1 MKPET
6 KKPPFPGH
14 VLAYNQVAMV
24 WQAWM
29 TAGIE
34 NPAQWKRSTLDGERS
49 FYNVRDAMQ
58 AAKREKLKLMPV
70 NNWLYSISEE

>member
-1 MKPET
+1 MKPEI
-6 KKPPFPGH
+6 KKPFH
-14 VLAYNQVAMV
+14 AYVLAYNQVAMV

-29 TAGIE
+29 TAGIK
-34 NPAQWKRSTLDGERS
+34 NPAMWMRSSLDGERS

-58 AAKREKLKLMPV
+58 AAKREKLKLTPI